1 MRVVASDPG
10 ASRAVELKSVLDAV
24 GRGDHVLFAHDADDR
39 QRLYILERADENITI
54 GRGAECDV
62 VLDWDPQVS
71 RLHAELER
79 RAGAW
84 VLVDDGLSQNGTFV
98 GGARLTG
105 RRRLSDGDAVRC
117 GATVLVYRAPFPAAR
132 RGDTAPPADVYS
144 LSRVTPMQRKVLVA
158 LCRPM
163 RDEQRF
169 ALPATNAQIAAEL
182 VLSVDAVKTHLRT
195 LYQRLELDALA
206 QSEKRVRLAE
216 IALRGGLVSPRELE
230 DAEVDRS

>member
-1 MRVVASDPG
+1 MRVVANDPG

-24 GRGDHVLFAHDADDR
+24 RQGDHVLHAHDADDR
-39 QRLYILERADENITI
+39 QRLYILERADENVTI

-84 VLVDDGLSQNGTFV
+84 VLVDDGLSQNGTFI

-105 RRRLSDGDAVRC
+105 RRRLSDGDAVQC
-117 GATVLVYRAPFPAAR
+117 GATVLVYRAPSRAAR
-132 RGDTAPPADVYS
+132 RDTALAADVLP
-144 LSRVTPMQRKVLVA
+144 LSRLTPMQHKVLVA

-182 VLSVDAVKTHLRT
+182 VLSIDAVKTHLRA

-216 IALRGGLVSPRELE
+216 IALRNGFVSRRELE